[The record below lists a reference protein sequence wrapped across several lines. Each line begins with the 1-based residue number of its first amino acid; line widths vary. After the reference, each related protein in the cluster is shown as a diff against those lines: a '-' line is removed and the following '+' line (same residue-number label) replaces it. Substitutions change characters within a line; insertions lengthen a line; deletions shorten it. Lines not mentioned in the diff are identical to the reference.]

1 MDMVEN
7 RNQNGYPVN
16 ITEKQRTISGV
27 AGGIILMLGI
37 LGFGKSSFR
46 RALRMTVGSLL
57 ILRGAT
63 GYCPVTDLMESSGE
77 IPPVE
82 EKAAIA

>member
-1 MDMVEN
+1 MDIAEN
-7 RNQNGYPVN
+7 RNEHGCQVN
-16 ITEKQRTISGV
+16 LTEKQRTISGV

-46 RALRMTVGSLL
+46 RALRMTVGALL
-57 ILRGAT
+57 ILRGTT
-63 GYCPVTDLMESSGE
+63 GYCPVTEYMENSEE

-82 EKAAIA
+82 EKATLS